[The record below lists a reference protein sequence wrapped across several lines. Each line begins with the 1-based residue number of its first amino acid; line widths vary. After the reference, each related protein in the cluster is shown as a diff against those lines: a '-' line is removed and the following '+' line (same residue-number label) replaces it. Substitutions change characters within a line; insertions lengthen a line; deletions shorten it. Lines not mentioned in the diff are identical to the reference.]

1 MERKYPQGTS
11 FRCNSHQ
18 YQQIISCGACLNCV
32 TSNNSKLYCTQSKTL
47 TYGIWILA
55 EIKKK
60 SICLIAKRG
69 STFTSSRNA
78 GQKDKQHFYIPTN
91 YTFCIMLIV
100 RKVSLYYKKLRDYCQ
115 RTSFFFFLLLVNV
128 SFNHPIP
135 SRQSPNPTF
144 HPSWSFRVHYHYAF
158 QTILLQVLTYLRK
171 LEN

>member
-55 EIKKK
+55 EIKWNLSVLLPKK
-60 SICLIAKRG
+60 VQRLLVAEMQGRRISSIFIYLQ
-69 STFTSSRNA
+69 TSA
-78 GQKDKQHFYIPTN
+78 
-91 YTFCIMLIV
+91 FCVMLIV
-100 RKVSLYYKKLRDYCQ
+100 RKVSLYHKKLRDYCQ
-115 RTSFFFFLLLVNV
+115 RTFFFFFYYLLMFLSTIPSLLV
-128 SFNHPIP
+128 SLQILHFIHPDPLGSTI
-135 SRQSPNPTF
+135 TM
-144 HPSWSFRVHYHYAF
+144 HFRLSCF
-158 QTILLQVLTYLRK
+158 KFSTT